1 MDGEEVVPLAH
12 EELDGVHVDRV
23 GRAARGDDLR
33 PRGPSGHVVAATWT
47 SGRVVARERRAGE
60 ARARRCLVV
69 VVLVYLAVDAAMMEC
84 AVHERVHEIVHD
96 VEGGD
101 RRERVQR

>member
-1 MDGEEVVPLAH
+1 MIASVVPRV
-12 EELDGVHVDRV
+12 GTTCGHVDEWT
-23 GRAARGDDLR
+23 AAR
-33 PRGPSGHVVAATWT
+33 
-47 SGRVVARERRAGE
+47 RAVE

-69 VVLVYLAVDAAMMEC
+69 VVLVYLAIDAAMMEC
-84 AVHERVHEIVHD
+84 AMHERVHEIVHD

>member
-1 MDGEEVVPLAH
+1 MW
-12 EELDGVHVDRV
+12 
-23 GRAARGDDLR
+23 GR
-33 PRGPSGHVVAATWT
+33 PAATWT
-47 SGRVVARERRAGE
+47 SGHVVERERRAGE

-101 RRERVQR
+101 RRERVQRGQLRATARTRARQR